1 MSLSDYFQQQGQALP
16 SLAERRSTYG
26 LGSSYVG
33 SAEQN
38 AQLLAKLQGGGATP
52 APASAQPS
60 AQPAQGGSLWSQYS
74 QRLAPITQKS
84 DQLLKDYYELAAQ
97 APSFAQR
104 LLDSVKQ
111 AGQYP
116 SHAALREKYSQNEN
130 LTPMAIESM
139 VSREGQATRGTIG
152 DVMGRAQGGLDSDIA
167 SRQGAA
173 QMAQQERGNLLEEY
187 GFARQEQQD
196 ILAQQKSSRGSE
208 SLQQKNV
215 LEANVL
221 ANIQGGMTAEDMA
234 NLYGGQMDDWEL
246 IDLYNK
252 NSPHGPMDENPAQ
265 FKKWTGDVEPPS
277 EGIEPSIVEED
288 FNLFKNAHEN
298 IDEAKNAFLQ
308 FVQTNDPDNYERVK
322 QYMDLNYPSI
332 QANSNTSSGFS
343 EPSNELKK
351 SLLRMG

>member
-1 MSLSDYFQQQGQALP
+1 MSLSDYFQKQGQALP
-16 SLAERRSTYG
+16 SLDERRATYG

-52 APASAQPS
+52 APASASPAAQPS
-60 AQPAQGGSLWSQYS
+60 QGGSLWSQYS

-196 ILAQQKSSRGSE
+196 ILAQQKSSGE
-208 SLQQKNV
+208 STNTDFMTDLLKQ
-215 LEANVL
+215 
-221 ANIQGGMTAEDMA
+221 IFGGDEQDSIMPIEPKPTSVPKREGVFYHSPSGEWAW
-234 NLYGGQMDDWEL
+234 DWETR
-246 IDLYNK
+246 DWY
-252 NSPHGPMDENPAQ
+252 PV
-265 FKKWTGDVEPPS
+265 GD
-277 EGIEPSIVEED
+277 
-288 FNLFKNAHEN
+288 
-298 IDEAKNAFLQ
+298 
-308 FVQTNDPDNYERVK
+308 
-322 QYMDLNYPSI
+322 
-332 QANSNTSSGFS
+332 
-343 EPSNELKK
+343 
-351 SLLRMG
+351 